1 MQGFSQ
7 MKPIDVV
14 IPGIGQRGKAKVT
27 ASMLGGYDFCP
38 HKLFLQYVERIEVP
52 KTKAMI
58 SGTTSHKRLEIKQ
71 KAKSIGKFTFDEAIK
86 LSLKEKAVVRAREI
100 WTHGKK
106 LYGIADEILITPEHK
121 NIHLSVIDDKPDNSF
136 VYEGPKLQ
144 VMAYCLAISEN
155 DYSFPMSGV
164 IRGRETQNHLWE
176 DKFSSIHKQQVA
188 QIVENIDNILEQK
201 AAAQPK
207 PHPAKCAKCSFNQAC
222 EHSALKKK
230 FELF

>member
-1 MQGFSQ
+1 
-7 MKPIDVV
+7 MKPIDVE

-52 KTKAMI
+52 RTKAMI
-58 SGTTSHKRLEIKQ
+58 SGTTFHEKLEVKQ
-71 KAKSIGKFTFDEAIK
+71 KAKSIDRFTFEEAIK
-86 LSLKEKAVVRAREI
+86 LSLKQKAIVRAREI

-106 LYGIADEILITPEHK
+106 LYGKTDEILITPERK
-121 NIHLSVIDDKPDNSF
+121 DIHLSVIDDKPDKSF
-136 VYEGPKLQ
+136 VYDGPKLQ

-155 DYSFPMSGV
+155 DYNFPMSGV

-176 DKFSSIHKQQVA
+176 EQFSSTHKQKVA
-188 QIVENIDNILEQK
+188 GIVENIDNILEQR
-201 AAAQPK
+201 ATAQPK

-230 FELF
+230 FSLF